1 MGKTALS
8 VAAYAGN
15 MDIFEM
21 LVNHGAM
28 VDCEDNRGWNVL
40 HEAILGK
47 FSGKFLSGIRICP
60 KSKIFRHFF

>member
-40 HEAILGK
+40 HEAILGTVVNNMD
-47 FSGKFLSGIRICP
+47 SL
-60 KSKIFRHFF
+60 